1 MKDQADSLESKAP
14 EQLESS
20 VLELSEWVEE
30 HGDLLYRFA
39 RYRVNSHE
47 LAEDLVQTTFI
58 SALKDLERFRRE
70 SSPKTWLVS
79 ILRHKIIDHYRR
91 KKTDSLEDFPD
102 GGEAVTQSA
111 IASEEMVQDTE
122 SIRLNPEEILE
133 HQELRSTLRE
143 CLDELPERF
152 KQVFVMRDIENEST
166 ELICEKLEISV
177 SNFSVIMYR
186 ARLQLKDCF
195 LKKGFPSLSQN
206 KN

>member
-1 MKDQADSLESKAP
+1 MVDLNKSTDLESP
-14 EQLESS
+14 VEEVSQ
-20 VLELSEWVEE
+20 WVEE

-39 RYRVNSHE
+39 RYRVSSHE
-47 LAEDLVQTTFI
+47 LAEDLVQITFI
-58 SALKDLERFRRE
+58 SALKDWQRFRRE

-111 IASEEMVQDTE
+111 VASEEMVQDTA

-143 CLDELPERF
+143 CLDLLPERF
-152 KQVFVMRDIENEST
+152 RQVFVMRDIENKST
-166 ELICEKLEISV
+166 ENICRELELSV
-177 SNFSVIMYR
+177 SNFSVMMYR
-186 ARLQLKDCF
+186 ARLLLKDCF
-195 LKKGFPSLSQN
+195 LKKGFSSLSKN

>member
-1 MKDQADSLESKAP
+1 MVDLNKSTDLESP
-14 EQLESS
+14 VEEVSQ
-20 VLELSEWVEE
+20 WVEE

-39 RYRVNSHE
+39 RCRVSSHE
-47 LAEDLVQTTFI
+47 LAEDLVQITFI
-58 SALKDLERFRRE
+58 SALKDWQRFRRE
-70 SSPKTWLVS
+70 SSAKTWLIS

-111 IASEEMVQDTE
+111 VASEEMVQDTA

-143 CLDELPERF
+143 CLDLLPERF
-152 KQVFVMRDIENEST
+152 RQVFVMRDIENKST
-166 ELICEKLEISV
+166 ENICRELELSV
-177 SNFSVIMYR
+177 SNFSVMMYR
-186 ARLQLKDCF
+186 ARLLLKDCF
-195 LKKGFPSLSQN
+195 LKKGFPSLSKN

>member
-1 MKDQADSLESKAP
+1 MVDLNKSTDLESPVEEVSK
-14 EQLESS
+14 
-20 VLELSEWVEE
+20 WVEE

-39 RYRVNSHE
+39 RCRVSSHE
-47 LAEDLVQTTFI
+47 LAEDLVQITFI
-58 SALKDLERFRRE
+58 SALKDWQRFRRE
-70 SSPKTWLVS
+70 SSAKTWLIS

-111 IASEEMVQDTE
+111 VASEEMVQDTA

-143 CLDELPERF
+143 CLDLLPERF
-152 KQVFVMRDIENEST
+152 RQVFVMRDIENKST
-166 ELICEKLEISV
+166 ENICRELELSV
-177 SNFSVIMYR
+177 SNFSVMMYR
-186 ARLQLKDCF
+186 ARLLLKDCF
-195 LKKGFPSLSQN
+195 LKKGFPSLSKN

>member
-1 MKDQADSLESKAP
+1 MAELNQTVGSENPVEEISL
-14 EQLESS
+14 L
-20 VLELSEWVEE
+20 VEE

-39 RYRVNSHE
+39 RCRVNSHE
-47 LAEDLVQTTFI
+47 LAEDLVQITFI
-58 SALKDLERFRRE
+58 SALKGWPRFRRE
-70 SSPKTWLVS
+70 SSAKTWLVS

-91 KKTDSLEDFPD
+91 KKPDSLEAFPD

-133 HQELRSTLRE
+133 HEELRRALRD
-143 CLDELPERF
+143 CLDDLPERF
-152 KQVFVMRDIENEST
+152 RQVFVMRDIENEST
-166 ELICEKLEISV
+166 EKICSELDLSV
-177 SNFSVIMYR
+177 SNFSVLMYR

-195 LKKGFPSLSQN
+195 LKKGFPTLSLN